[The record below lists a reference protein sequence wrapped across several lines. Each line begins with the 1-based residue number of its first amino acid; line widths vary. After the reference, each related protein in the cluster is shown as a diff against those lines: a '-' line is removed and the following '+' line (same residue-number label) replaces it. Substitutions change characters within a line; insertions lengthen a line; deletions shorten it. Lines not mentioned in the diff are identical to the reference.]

1 MHKVVLP
8 LIFAGLLIIR
18 PALSEGTSD
27 SKAVAIGPWQIEA
40 SFTDQRKFDRCV
52 MRRTTDGIETRFTRD
67 EGGLLLS
74 MSSPRWQLGNGEK
87 YRVEFAAGSHVWN
100 TTVAATSDAVRAL
113 LTDRSFNEA
122 LKRANMLEVRGAG
135 STIKVPLAKSAAA
148 LTRLESCYET
158 NSKAAETNPFVAP
171 KP

>member
-52 MRRTTDGIETRFTRD
+52 MRRDV
-67 EGGLLLS
+67 GL
-74 MSSPRWQLGNGEK
+74 
-87 YRVEFAAGSHVWN
+87 
-100 TTVAATSDAVRAL
+100 TS
-113 LTDRSFNEA
+113 
-122 LKRANMLEVRGAG
+122 
-135 STIKVPLAKSAAA
+135 
-148 LTRLESCYET
+148 
-158 NSKAAETNPFVAP
+158 
-171 KP
+171 